1 MAIWRFHATSYEKH
15 DWPKN
20 ELQFSPKGL
29 TERFLKDSFHVTKYS
44 SYLKTVMAG
53 SDQYKSKTAISGLPC
68 RVESWERHRDGVLKI
83 NKNGK

>member
-1 MAIWRFHATSYEKH
+1 MKQRW
-15 DWPKN
+15 
-20 ELQFSPKGL
+20 FSPKGL

-68 RVESWERHRDGVLKI
+68 TCFCYVFLRLMKKMIISHENIRIYNDIHV
-83 NKNGK
+83 